1 MHPQIKAIIST
12 IRQVNGTVRLDMSA
26 DEWTPMGKLLYYTYY
41 QTDLVDI
48 FKEGINGFP
57 HNGGQHTLTIN
68 GKRGDVVAWLEE
80 LNETLGKFRGRM
92 QKDTLDVWMEIPFIA
107 QEVLKCKP

>member
-12 IRQVNGTVRLDMSA
+12 IRQVNGTVHLDMSA
-26 DEWTPMGKLLYYTYY
+26 GEQTPMGKLLYYAYY
-41 QTDLVDI
+41 RTNVVDI

-57 HNGGQHTLTIN
+57 HNGGMHTLAIH

-80 LNETLGKFRGRM
+80 LNEALGLFRDRM
-92 QKDTLDVWMEIPFIA
+92 RKDTLDVWMEIPFIA